1 VRRSRDPPSPGEE
14 PVLDLHG
21 LRVREAVSRTNAFLV
36 RERAR
41 GTISVR
47 IVTGHGTGAVKAA
60 VRALLDSHP
69 AVASTLPALAT
80 NAAILVLLKP
90 PRPGPDGRSQG
101 RPNA

>member
-1 VRRSRDPPSPGEE
+1 MLKCETSTVHRSQDPHPHGE

-21 LRVREAVSRTNAFLV
+21 LRVAQAVSRTNAFLFQ
-36 RERAR
+36 ERAR

-60 VRALLDSHP
+60 IRAMLRTHP

-80 NAAILVLLKP
+80 DAATLVLLKP
-90 PRPGPDGRSQG
+90 PLPRS
-101 RPNA
+101 

>member
-1 VRRSRDPPSPGEE
+1 VRRSQDPPPRGE

-21 LRVREAVSRTNAFLV
+21 LRVRDAVNRTSAFLV

-47 IVTGHGTGAVKAA
+47 IVTGHGTGAVKSAI
-60 VRALLDSHP
+60 RALLDTHP

-90 PRPGPDGRSQG
+90 PLSRADGR
-101 RPNA
+101 P

>member
-1 VRRSRDPPSPGEE
+1 MRVSDAVR
-14 PVLDLHG
+14 
-21 LRVREAVSRTNAFLV
+21 RTNAFLF

-60 VRALLDSHP
+60 IRAMLRAHP

-80 NAAILVLLKP
+80 DAATLVLLRP
-90 PRPGPDGRSQG
+90 PPSRT
-101 RPNA
+101 